1 MNNFKIIANWKMN
14 GSKEEVKSWINFF
27 KDNVEHKNHS
37 DCFFCPPACY
47 LNNANEII
55 SSYNLKLNLGSQD
68 LDPDSD
74 NPSTGGIDGKMLKDL
89 GCDYV
94 LIGHSERRSLFGED
108 EEVLL
113 KKLSSAVKHELKVI
127 YCVGETKEQKEIGLA
142 TEAIKI
148 QLKILKGLPVDLI
161 SLAYE
166 PVWSIGQGITP
177 SLDSIDEMHQTIKD
191 ELKSILNTE
200 ENIATSYGGSVSADN
215 AVSISSLN
223 SVDGLL
229 IGGASLNPE
238 SFSKV
243 VNNITIQD

>member
-1 MNNFKIIANWKMN
+1 
-14 GSKEEVKSWINFF
+14 
-27 KDNVEHKNHS
+27 
-37 DCFFCPPACY
+37 
-47 LNNANEII
+47 
-55 SSYNLKLNLGSQD
+55 
-68 LDPDSD
+68 
-74 NPSTGGIDGKMLKDL
+74 MLKDL

-94 LIGHSERRSLFGED
+94 LIGHSERRSLFNED

-113 KKLSSAVKHELKVI
+113 KKLTSAVKHELKVI
-127 YCVGETKEQKEIGLA
+127 YCVGETKEQKETGLA
-142 TEAIKI
+142 AEAIKI
-148 QLKILKGLPVDLI
+148 QLKTLKGLPLDLI
-161 SLAYE
+161 SVAYE

-200 ENIATSYGGSVSADN
+200 ENIAISYGGSVSADN

-238 SFSKV
+238 SYYKV